1 MIIEIDDTK
10 TIETICKAFS
20 ARYPF
25 LKIEFFDKPHHWQEA
40 SSANH
45 QLAQNKTIAEIRR
58 RHNPG
63 GLDIN
68 PWQKTGIVE
77 QEFHKRFGLNIQI
90 FRHHG
95 NSWIQTV
102 GTDEFTLDEQNEIGK
117 NASQDMM
124 HGTDRKF
131 LRGKA
136 V

>member
-10 TIETICKAFS
+10 TIEAISKAFS

-25 LKIEFFDKPHHWQEA
+25 LKIEFYDKPHHWQEG
-40 SSANH
+40 SPANH
-45 QLAQNKTIAEIRR
+45 QFPHNKTIAEIRR
-58 RHNPG
+58 QHNPG

-68 PWQKTGIVE
+68 PWQKTGRIE

-117 NASQDMM
+117 NASKDVM
-124 HGTDRKF
+124 HGTDSRF
-131 LRGKA
+131 ASGKA

>member
-10 TIETICKAFS
+10 TIEAICKAFS

-25 LKIEFFDKPHHWQEA
+25 LKIEFYDKPHQWQEA

-45 QLAQNKTIAEIRR
+45 QLAKTKTVASVRT

-63 GLDIN
+63 GLEIS
-68 PWQKTGIVE
+68 PGQKTGRIE
-77 QEFHKRFGLNIQI
+77 QEFQKRFGLNIQI

-102 GTDEFTLDEQNEIGK
+102 GTDEFTLEEQNEIGK
-117 NASQDMM
+117 NASYDMK
-124 HGTDRKF
+124 HESTGN
-131 LRGKA
+131 L
-136 V
+136 